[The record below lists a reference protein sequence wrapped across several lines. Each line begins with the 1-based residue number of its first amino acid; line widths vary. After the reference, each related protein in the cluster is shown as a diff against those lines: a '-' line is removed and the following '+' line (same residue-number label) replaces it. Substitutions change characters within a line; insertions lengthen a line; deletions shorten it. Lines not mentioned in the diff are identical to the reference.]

1 VSPERWRRAIG
12 TDMNGF
18 APQLWLPAEDVVYP
32 INAARQFG
40 NSKAPRL
47 AQDKLGGRMLSF
59 KKGRHRPL
67 RYAAGLPPGAE
78 SAAGLRQSDG
88 RTVPLRQRCRGDV
101 GEVRE
106 GGKDDRLVGS
116 VMAWCA

>member
-59 KKGRHRPL
+59 KKDGIAH
-67 RYAAGLPPGAE
+67 YGMLPDFLQALNQQPDSDKAMDALFH
-78 SAAGLRQSDG
+78 SAN
-88 RTVPLRQRCRGDV
+88 DV
-101 GEVRE
+101 VATWAKCEKVA
-106 GGKDDRLVGS
+106 KTID
-116 VMAWCA
+116 

>member
-1 VSPERWRRAIG
+1 MSPERWRRAIG
-12 TDMNGF
+12 TDINGF

-59 KKGRHRPL
+59 KKGGIAH
-67 RYAAGLPPGAE
+67 YGMLPDFLQALNQQPGSDKAMDALFH
-78 SAAGLRQSDG
+78 SAN
-88 RTVPLRQRCRGDV
+88 DV
-101 GEVRE
+101 VAMWAKCEKVA
-106 GGKDDRLVGS
+106 KTID
-116 VMAWCA
+116 